1 MIAAHIAPPI
11 PVIAAVKPS
20 KPITVQ
26 TVPAQSTRD
35 LTTAMSFLTAHLAR
49 ISPPPPIP
57 ALRWGR
63 IDLPRRQGLASRLR
77 SELGEYAPQRADA
90 R

>member
-1 MIAAHIAPPI
+1 M
-11 PVIAAVKPS
+11 
-20 KPITVQ
+20 
-26 TVPAQSTRD
+26 
-35 LTTAMSFLTAHLAR
+35 AMSFLTAHLAR

-77 SELGEYAPQRADA
+77 SELGEYAPQLADA
-90 R
+90 RPERVTVILDDVVKLLG